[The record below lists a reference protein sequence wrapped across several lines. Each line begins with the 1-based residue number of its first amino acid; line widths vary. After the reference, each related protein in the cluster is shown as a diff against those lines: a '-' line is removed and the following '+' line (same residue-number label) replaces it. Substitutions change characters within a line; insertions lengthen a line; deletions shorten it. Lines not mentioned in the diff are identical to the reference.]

1 MLRIHNILE
10 AKLSGG
16 DEVLFLNVWANYT
29 VGWHDSNDMIINH
42 NNCAKSKAF
51 WMTKIA
57 CNLMMYNSYLMHI
70 FCIEPCYVIMHD
82 KNKKKIKN
90 WWDWIDWVMREC
102 L

>member
-1 MLRIHNILE
+1 ME

-16 DEVLFLNVWANYT
+16 GGEVLFLNVWANYT

-82 KNKKKIKN
+82 KKKKKN